1 MHHGDASS
9 LLTQRESIPHSKTLH
24 FLVCATVGAVRDAGG
39 CRHSGFHHPVSEA
52 IRNPIHNEGL
62 SIKISLTLLGG
73 GCQLKS

>member
-9 LLTQRESIPHSKTLH
+9 LLTQRENNPHSNTPH

-52 IRNPIHNEGL
+52 ICNALHNEGL
-62 SIKISLTLLGG
+62 SIQISLTLLRG